1 MNHGNITSFP
11 PDRREKKKE
20 PKIPPQ
26 AENSK
31 DPTEKQMRSGR
42 KNPLHITQSEC
53 IGVQHLID
61 RLRQAN
67 LYDENLMT

>member
-11 PDRREKKKE
+11 PDRREN
-20 PKIPPQ
+20 PPQ